1 MLLNRHVKLLTTN
14 LKFILMLAYVPGDT
28 TTDIHQKQF
37 ETQTDQQQQQRCTN
51 ALQIWTQYADYE
63 DTEP

>member
-1 MLLNRHVKLLTTN
+1 MLIRHVKLITIN
-14 LKFILMLAYVPGDT
+14 FKIILMLAYVPGDT
-28 TTDIHQKQF
+28 TTDIHHKQF

-51 ALQIWTQYADYE
+51 ALQIWSNCADYE